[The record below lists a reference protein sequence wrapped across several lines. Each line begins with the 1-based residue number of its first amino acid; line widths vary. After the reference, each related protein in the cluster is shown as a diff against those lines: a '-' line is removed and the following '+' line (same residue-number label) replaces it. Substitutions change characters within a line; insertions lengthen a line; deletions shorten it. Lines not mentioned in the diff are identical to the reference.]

1 MEKHAQSKTDE
12 SELEKEKLALFDSY
26 MERMLARRVK
36 IDRLETELK
45 SLESYVDSEKY
56 ESRERECFRSIQ
68 KTAFKKQTL
77 NCI

>member
-1 MEKHAQSKTDE
+1 MIFEYAEKHAQSKTDE
-12 SELEKEKLALFDSY
+12 SELEEKLALFDSY

-56 ESRERECFRSIQ
+56 ESRERVF
-68 KTAFKKQTL
+68 
-77 NCI
+77 

>member
-1 MEKHAQSKTDE
+1 LIFEYAEKHAQSKTDE

-56 ESRERECFRSIQ
+56 ESRESVF
-68 KTAFKKQTL
+68 
-77 NCI
+77 